1 LEATLR
7 VLNSRAY
14 QEMRRIDRSF
24 YMVLTMRSFNR
35 GPPMIPYD
43 GEDTGSFSI
52 AAGQTL
58 GKYIGVSKRFQ
69 TAEFLL
75 GSTHP

>member
-1 LEATLR
+1 MDVLEATLR

-14 QEMRRIDRSF
+14 KEMRRIDRSF

-43 GEDTGSFSI
+43 GEDTGSFFRI

-58 GKYIGVSKRFQ
+58 DKYKWSI
-69 TAEFLL
+69 
-75 GSTHP
+75 